1 MNRSLPNT
9 TAEAFGFTIPT
20 RSSSLRDRS
29 KHASKRQ
36 EQSSINKS
44 RDEVTQRMR
53 SIFLESWQSSI
64 KSGTLLEDSSPTSMQ
79 TLERSTP
86 SSASTMSSNAPLSLY
101 QTRNKPA
108 APPADNLLR
117 QASLRIKTFRATE
130 VPDPRDSPDISA
142 HPANSL
148 PETPIGQIIEP
159 PITPLLNTHPLNK
172 TSKSQCGYN
181 SEPGTNPTTPASFR
195 APFPSTQIE
204 DTTITSNQAT
214 AVIKDTI
221 HCHIANM
228 ILEQLTR
235 NINNQ
240 DFQNHIQPI
249 KETIYAPAQHFAAGI
264 EGKVTKIPDALGE
277 TLEMVKEREAK
288 PTIKNMGWE

>member
-1 MNRSLPNT
+1 MNHSLPNT

-29 KHASKRQ
+29 KQASKRRG
-36 EQSSINKS
+36 QSSVDKS

-53 SIFLESWQSSI
+53 SIFLESRPASI
-64 KSGTLLEDSSPTSMQ
+64 RRSTFLEASSPTSMQ
-79 TLERSTP
+79 TLERTSP
-86 SSASTMSSNAPLSLY
+86 SSASTVSSNAPLSLY

-148 PETPIGQIIEP
+148 PETPIGQMIESPIIS
-159 PITPLLNTHPLNK
+159 LLNAHLLNK
-172 TSKSQCGYN
+172 ASESQCGYT
-181 SEPGTNPTTPASFR
+181 SEPSTNPTTPVLVR
-195 APFPSTQIE
+195 VPFPSKQTE
-204 DTTITSNQAT
+204 DTTITSDQAT
-214 AVIKDTI
+214 AVIQDTI

-228 ILEQLTR
+228 ILEQITR
-235 NINNQ
+235 NIHDQ

-288 PTIKNMGWE
+288 LSIKNMGWE

>member
-29 KHASKRQ
+29 KQVSKRR
-36 EQSSINKS
+36 EQSSIDKS
-44 RDEVTQRMR
+44 RDEVAQRMR
-53 SIFLESWQSSI
+53 SIFG
-64 KSGTLLEDSSPTSMQ
+64 SGTLFEGSSPTSTQ

-86 SSASTMSSNAPLSLY
+86 SSASTVSSNPPLSLY

-130 VPDPRDSPDISA
+130 IPDPRDSPDISA

-148 PETPIGQIIEP
+148 PETPITQMTESPII
-159 PITPLLNTHPLNK
+159 PLLNAHPLNK
-172 TSKSQCGYN
+172 TWKSQCGYA
-181 SEPGTNPTTPASFR
+181 SEPSTHPTTPASVR
-195 APFPSTQIE
+195 TPFPSKQTE

-228 ILEQLTR
+228 ILEQLSR

-249 KETIYAPAQHFAAGI
+249 KETIYVPAQHFAAGI
-264 EGKVTKIPDALGE
+264 EGRVTRIPDALGE

-288 PTIKNMGWE
+288 PSIKNMGWE